1 MATFVIVERDLYVK
15 VVFNYKNHKFI
26 TKYTIN
32 TNNKHMSLF
41 EG

>member
-1 MATFVIVERDLYVK
+1 MTCFVLVERDLYVK

-26 TKYTIN
+26 RKHMIN